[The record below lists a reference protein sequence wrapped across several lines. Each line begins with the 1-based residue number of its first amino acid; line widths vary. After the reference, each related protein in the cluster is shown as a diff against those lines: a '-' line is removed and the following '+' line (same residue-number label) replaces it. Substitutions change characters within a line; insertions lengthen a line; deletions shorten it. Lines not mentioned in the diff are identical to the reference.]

1 MTRFTVITHLEMMKD
16 SVLIEKVVTYQRM
29 HRSQR
34 SLRIYRVMKMIRRE
48 LAVEFKKKID
58 DIRLRGVTKNHIA
71 E

>member
-16 SVLIEKVVTYQRM
+16 SVLIEKVVTNQRM